1 MATGPGPGPGPKGEE
16 AYDSAPFGYLTT
28 SVDGV
33 VEQANRTLLRWLG
46 REREDVL
53 GKPLLELL
61 MPGSRLFFETQYRAV
76 LQLSGH
82 LDGVALD
89 LRRADG
95 TAFPVLVAAEQ
106 DLDAEGPVVARVSL
120 FPAGTRAAY
129 ERELRRSRTEAQLS
143 EARLRLVHDAREAC
157 RAASAPAEVAAGV
170 AHVLGSSTR
179 GGQVSVWFVDGT
191 GDLERVHGPSA
202 AWSPATATRG
212 DDLPVAAALRDGST
226 CVLGAEELRHRWPG
240 LARDLREAGREA
252 LLLLPLTGE
261 GSVLG
266 VVQVALRR
274 ERPAPP
280 DELAALAAV
289 GAEAGRALLRLPGT
303 APPVPPH
310 DTSFAGAEPPSAFGE
325 RVGEALARAAET
337 ERPLAVLLL
346 DLAPGGSG
354 AEPAGPVGEPA
365 VVELGRRLQDE
376 VDGAVRVGAH
386 RFAVLAE
393 GTGPERARVLAERL
407 QSSLAALPA
416 DGGAVAVTV
425 GAVVVEP
432 HADGRSVAVGDVIGW
447 ASGALHEAVAR
458 GPGRR
463 VLRTAADR
471 KAARALVHAERTL
484 RRALD
489 DEDVV
494 VHYQPVVNL
503 RTGRVVSVEAL
514 CRVRL
519 LDGSLLLPT
528 HFIDAAEDSG
538 LLLPLGQQV
547 LATACRQRTAWAAR
561 GVHVD
566 VAVNVTASQA
576 ADARFAQEVREV
588 LASTGCAPQHLVLEL
603 TESALLAATS
613 GTLRSFTVLRGDG
626 VRVAL
631 DDFGTRYA
639 SLDYVRSFPLD
650 ELKVDQSFVAGLPGS
665 RVARAIVRMVAQLA
679 DELDLACVAEGI
691 ETAAQ
696 AHFLRDLGVLGQGFA
711 VGRPVPAEQVVPWLT
726 PAAWLTAPSAPW
738 DLEQEAA
745 SRRG

>member
-1 MATGPGPGPGPKGEE
+1 MGPGPQGEE

-46 REREDVL
+46 RPREDVL
-53 GKPLLELL
+53 ERPLLELL

-76 LQLSGH
+76 LQLRGH

-106 DLDAEGPVVARVSL
+106 DAAAEGPAVVRVSL

-157 RAASAPAEVAAGV
+157 RSASAPAEVAAGI
-170 AHVLGSSTR
+170 AHVLASSTR
-179 GGQVSVWFVDGT
+179 GGQVAVWLVDGD
-191 GDLERVHGPSA
+191 GRLDLVHGAAA
-202 AWSPATATRG
+202 AWSPAEAARE

-226 CVLGAEELRHRWPG
+226 CVLGAEELRHRWPA
-240 LARDLREAGREA
+240 LARALREAGREA
-252 LLLLPLTGE
+252 LLLLPLTGQ

-280 DELAALAAV
+280 DELSALSAV
-289 GAEAGRALLRLPGT
+289 GAEAGRALLRLLGA
-303 APPVPPH
+303 APPGLPH
-310 DTSFAGAEPPSAFGE
+310 DASFAGAEPPSDFGE

-337 ERPLAVLLL
+337 ERPLTVLLL
-346 DLAPGGSG
+346 DLTRG
-354 AEPAGPVGEPA
+354 AGAAELPEPMVVG
-365 VVELGRRLQDE
+365 LGRRLQSE

-393 GTGPERARVLAERL
+393 DCGPDRAQVLAGRL
-407 QSSLAALPA
+407 QSSLAAPPA
-416 DGGAVAVTV
+416 AGGAVTVTV

-494 VHYQPVVNL
+494 VHYQPVVDL

-519 LDGSLLLPT
+519 PDGSLLLPT

-576 ADARFAQEVREV
+576 ADPRFAQEVREV
-588 LASTGCAPQHLVLEL
+588 LASTGCAPRHLVLEL

-613 GTLRSFTVLRGDG
+613 STLQSFEVLRGDG
-626 VRVAL
+626 VRLAL

-650 ELKVDQSFVAGLPGS
+650 ELKIDQSFVAGLPGS

-679 DELDLACVAEGI
+679 AELDLACVAEGI

-696 AHFLRDLGVLGQGFA
+696 AQFLRDLGVLGQGFA
-711 VGRPVPAEQVVPWLT
+711 VGRPVPAEQVRPWLT
-726 PAAWLTAPSAPW
+726 PAAWLAGPAAPW
-738 DLEQEAA
+738 DLEGESAV
-745 SRRG
+745 R